1 MLKQKEIAET
11 PLMKQYNAIK
21 VKYPD
26 AMLLF
31 RVGDFYETFGED
43 AIRASN
49 ILGIVLTRRANGVAT
64 YIELAGFPH
73 HSLDLYL
80 PKLVKAGLRVAICD
94 QLEDPKLTKTIVKR
108 GVTELVTPGVSYN
121 DKILEQ
127 KENNFLA
134 GLHLEA
140 KTSGISFLD
149 ISTGEFYVA
158 QGNMEYIDKLIQ
170 SFRPSEVI
178 IQKNRRQQFTE
189 LFGNKFYINTFDD
202 WVFTPDFAH
211 DLLLKQFGTASLK
224 GFGVENLEIG
234 LIAAGA
240 ALHYLAET
248 QHDKVQHICK
258 LSRIEEDHY
267 VWLDRFTI
275 RNLEL
280 LSSANEQAKTLLD
293 VLDQTVSPMGSRQL
307 RRWIILPLKNR
318 QPIEER
324 LDTVEFFTRH
334 PETSDQLHHHFQQ
347 IGDLERLISKVAVA
361 RVNPR
366 EMIWLKR
373 ALDSIEAVKQVCE
386 ASKNEGLLKIGDQ
399 LNGCALV
406 RERIEREINPEP
418 PALAIKGNII
428 REGVNKEL
436 DELRE
441 MAFSG
446 KDYLVQ
452 IQQREIE
459 RTGISSLKIGYTNV
473 FGYYLEVTNV
483 HKEKVPQEW
492 HRKQT
497 LVNAERYITD
507 ELKSYEEKILHA
519 EEKMLELELT
529 LYNDLIL
536 FLADYI
542 RPVQLNAT
550 LIARLD
556 VLVSFSISAIKYRYT
571 RPELND
577 SFILDIKDG
586 RHPVIERQM
595 KPGEEYI
602 ANDVY
607 LDDKS
612 QQIIILT
619 GPNMSG
625 KSALL
630 RQTALIVLM
639 AQMGSFVPAAE
650 ARLGIIDKIFT
661 RVGASD
667 NISSGESTF
676 MVEMNETASILNN
689 ISNRSLIFL
698 DEIGRG
704 TSTYDGISIA
714 WAIAEF
720 LHQHPLF
727 KPRVLFATHYHELN
741 EMTIRMPR
749 IKNYH
754 VAVKE
759 IQNKVIFLR
768 KLLPGGSEHSFGIHV
783 AKMAGMP
790 RSVLERAGE
799 LLVQLEEAHDAEEI
813 GKQMQDAGY
822 RIQDKKKKS
831 GRSLSNIQHP
841 ASGVQLSFIQLDDPL
856 LQQIKEDILN
866 TEINTLTPIEALMKL
881 NEIKKLLEKK

>member
-1 MLKQKEIAET
+1 MSKSKEYAET

-21 VKYPD
+21 AKYPD
-26 AMLLF
+26 ALLLF

-43 AIRASN
+43 AIRTSK
-49 ILGIVLTRRANGVAT
+49 ILGIVLTKRANGAAA

-73 HSLDLYL
+73 HSIDIYL

-108 GVTELVTPGVSYN
+108 GVTELVTPGVSYH
-121 DKILEQ
+121 DKILDQ

-134 GLHLEA
+134 GVHLES
-140 KTSGISFLD
+140 KISGISFLD
-149 ISTGEFYVA
+149 VSTGEFYLA
-158 QGNMEYIDKLIQ
+158 QGNFEYIDKLIQ
-170 SFRPSEVI
+170 SFRPSEVV
-178 IQKNRRQQFTE
+178 IQKSKRQQFTE
-189 LFGNKFYINTFDD
+189 MFGSKFYISTFDD
-202 WVFTPDFAH
+202 WVFTPDFTN
-211 DLLLKQFGTASLK
+211 DLLLKHFGTASLK
-224 GFGVENLEIG
+224 GFGIENLG
-234 LIAAGA
+234 MGVIAAGA

-258 LSRIEEDHY
+258 LNRIEEDHY
-267 VWLDRFTI
+267 LWLDRFTI

-280 LSSANEQAKTLLD
+280 LNSVNENARTLLD

-307 RRWIILPLKNR
+307 RRWIILPLKNIK
-318 QPIEER
+318 PIEER
-324 LDTVEFFTRH
+324 LDAVEYFT
-334 PETSDQLHHHFQQ
+334 LHREASEQICHHFRQ

-366 EMIWLKR
+366 EMIYLKR
-373 ALDSIEAVKQVCE
+373 ALDAIESVKVMCE
-386 ASKNEGLLKIGDQ
+386 SSANEGLQKIGDQ
-399 LNGCALV
+399 LNICYLV
-406 RERIEREINPEP
+406 RERIDREINPDP

-428 REGVNKEL
+428 REGLSAEL
-436 DELRE
+436 DELRR

-446 KDYLVQ
+446 KDYLVN
-452 IQQREIE
+452 IQQRELE
-459 RTGISSLKIGYTNV
+459 RTGITSLKIGYTNV
-473 FGYYLEVTNV
+473 FGYYLEVTNS
-483 HKEKVPQEW
+483 HKEKVPADWQ
-492 HRKQT
+492 RKQT
-497 LVNAERYITD
+497 LVNAERYITE
-507 ELKSYEEKILHA
+507 ELKVYEEKILHA
-519 EEKMLELELT
+519 EEKILEIELK

-542 RPVQLNAT
+542 QPIQLNAS

-556 VLVSFSISAIKYRYT
+556 VLVSFANSAVKYNYI
-571 RPELND
+571 RPELNN
-577 SFILDIKDG
+577 SLILNIKNG

-607 LDDKS
+607 LDDCS

-639 AQMGSFVPAAE
+639 AQMGSFVPAERAV
-650 ARLGIIDKIFT
+650 LGITDKVFT

-689 ISNRSLIFL
+689 ISNRSLILL

-727 KPRVLFATHYHELN
+727 NPKVLFATHYHELN
-741 EMTIRMPR
+741 EMTGLMPR
-749 IKNYH
+749 VKNYH

-790 RSVLERAGE
+790 TSVLDRAGE
-799 LLVQLEEAHDAEEI
+799 MLRQLEKSHNAEAL
-813 GKQMQDAGY
+813 GKPIKDKGY
-822 RIQDKKKKS
+822 
-831 GRSLSNIQHP
+831 
-841 ASGVQLSFIQLDDPL
+841 QLSFIQLDDPL

-866 TEINTLTPIEALMKL
+866 TEINILTPVEALLKL